1 MSVIIDVVVYIANSL
16 LKQLPK
22 IVKLGL
28 NLIVALA
35 KGIAQAIPQL
45 LPTIV
50 EVITEI
56 VSMIS
61 DPAMLSELLDAALE
75 IIMAL
80 SDGLVDAIPQLLQAV
95 SILMQGLYTF
105 FIKPEN
111 MVKMAEAGINLI
123 IALGAAIVKAIPVFL
138 EYWVNL
144 ITSIVDNFKNT
155 NWSELGTSL
164 VESIKNGIS
173 RAWAGITQWF
183 NGIWNQL
190 FGNRN
195 VNINVS
201 KGASGVAKPIMPIM
215 FDGSHAMGLDYV
227 PFDGYIAELH
237 KGERILTAKEAK
249 EYGKSVSFGNV
260 IIQVDGRSYDEERL
274 AVAISERLQIMTERR
289 ESVFA

>member
-1 MSVIIDVVVYIANSL
+1 V
-16 LKQLPK
+16 
-22 IVKLGL
+22 
-28 NLIVALA
+28 
-35 KGIAQAIPQL
+35 
-45 LPTIV
+45 
-50 EVITEI
+50 
-56 VSMIS
+56 
-61 DPAMLSELLDAALE
+61 
-75 IIMAL
+75 
-80 SDGLVDAIPQLLQAV
+80 
-95 SILMQGLYTF
+95 TF
-105 FIKPEN
+105 IYKPEN
-111 MVKMAEAGINLI
+111 MAKIIEAGLNLV
-123 IALGAAIVKAIPVFL
+123 IALGAALVESIPVL
-138 EYWVNL
+138 LQYWVNV
-144 ITSIVDNFKNT
+144 ITSIINNFKDT
-155 NWSELGTSL
+155 NWSELGTHL

-201 KGASGVAKPIMPIM
+201 KGASGVVKPIMPIM
-215 FDGSHAMGLDYV
+215 YNGSHAMGLDYV